1 VGELNLEPVPED
13 PVKKRQTAAILAF
26 VAAVALL
33 FCGVSRRW
41 YAADGVDAGWGPRG
55 WSCDLEECDELRG
68 SKSNFEIIDHV
79 KKRYEMFG
87 KSKDAPT
94 IAQPIAGWIT
104 IISILLAV
112 AGLLWGGIA
121 ALQGGIP
128 VRPIAPSSL
137 ALLGLFF
144 GLIAGMA
151 FVAMN
156 PFREKG
162 FSGFG
167 LSWPFW
173 LFGAAVVTGIVAA
186 QMLAKHKKLAPGEM
200 IL

>member
-1 VGELNLEPVPED
+1 
-13 PVKKRQTAAILAF
+13 VKKQ
-26 VAAVALL
+26 
-33 FCGVSRRW
+33 
-41 YAADGVDAGWGPRG
+41 YAA
-55 WSCDLEECDELRG
+55 
-68 SKSNFEIIDHV
+68 
-79 KKRYEMFG
+79 FG
-87 KSKDAPT
+87 KADDAPS
-94 IAQPIAGWIT
+94 IAMPIAGYIT
-104 IISILLAV
+104 VISILIAV
-112 AGLLWGGIA
+112 AGLLWGGIT

-162 FSGFG
+162 FSQFG

-186 QMLAKHKKLAPGEM
+186 QMLAKHKKLAPGE
-200 IL
+200 LVL